1 MALQREETAGQQLIS
16 QADRF
21 AEKVT
26 QMQYRQQPD
35 LMQRFGS
42 NGRIRTKQD
51 SLYTISYLAESV
63 LMKSPSLFMNYISW
77 LKVLLNGY
85 RVSEQDLLVN
95 LHAIKKALQ
104 KSFDHPHKS
113 NVIDYLDMGIHHV
126 QTSESQ
132 TSYMLDTSLL
142 GKEAKQYLDCLLRT
156 ERKEAY
162 ALIVHLLENDT
173 PIKDIYIH
181 IFQTVQYEIGRLW
194 QIGDINIAQEH
205 FCTAA
210 TQSIIS
216 RLYPYWISAGEER
229 YRLVAACVGE
239 EQHEIGIRMLA
250 DFFEMEGWNTYY
262 LGANVPDHSLLQS
275 IVHHQADVIA
285 ISATM
290 TFHVHLVQDLIE
302 KIRAEEST
310 RDVKIIV
317 GGLPFNIDRELWKRV
332 GADGFAPDANEAV
345 EIATSLVALNESG
358 SQPSVKG

>member
-1 MALQREETAGQQLIS
+1 MALQREGTAGQQLILE
-16 QADRF
+16 ADRF

-35 LMQRFGS
+35 LVQRFGPS
-42 NGRIRTKQD
+42 GRIRTKQD

-95 LHAIKKALQ
+95 LYAIKKALQ
-104 KSFDHPHKS
+104 NSFDHPHKS

-126 QTSESQ
+126 HTAEAQVSFIS
-132 TSYMLDTSLL
+132 DTSIL
-142 GKEAKQYLDCLLRT
+142 GKEARQYLNCLLRT

-162 ALIVHLLENDT
+162 AIVVHLLENDT

-194 QIGDINIAQEH
+194 QIGEINVAQEH

-216 RLYPYWISAGEER
+216 RLYPYWINAGNQR

-250 DFFEMEGWNTYY
+250 DFFEMEGWDTYY

-275 IVHHQADVIA
+275 IVQYQADVIA

-302 KIRAEEST
+302 KIRTNEST
-310 RDVKIIV
+310 KHVKIIV

-345 EIATSLVALNESG
+345 EVATSLVALDETG